1 MLPDVVSYPEEQR
14 IWLVRASGGKHFQ
27 NFLKHDVVAISH
39 IDKLIGLSASKEI
52 PAPEA
57 ISEFLYAEAK
67 LMVTLAAEH
76 VVAWRRDED
85 SISGEH
91 WDEDGHE
98 DPENKMSAANR
109 ESQVSKF
116 INDFKIGDLIVTIN
130 STHIAIGYCVSDVYV
145 DETVLVNR
153 IYRDRKEPKIELLE
167 YKLRRNVSW
176 GDPIPRDLVSLSLRK
191 PLLARNTVSSL
202 DEHWDKV
209 YTLAYPIFVRDGMV
223 YFSNRI
229 NRQGPIGTRSM
240 CVVLDSIVCAQLVA
254 DAIFTGLDPDVALS
268 DLLSSDCYDSD
279 FEERLMS
286 QAEVMSPGYLHHKI
300 RCLAGVSSE
309 RYAAML
315 MLLMSIGLSGCE
327 ADTQNLKVRAANLIS
342 SFQQDDMSK
351 ERSAV
356 VVGALES
363 DEMLQDFQT
372 IMKNKGV
379 AKVASNL
386 RMAPGNA
393 VGALPPKKPA
403 VKSKAGGGRV
413 SPPSAPESVSAQ
425 AVQFKLNLE

>member
-1 MLPDVVSYPEEQR
+1 MLPEVVSYPEEQR

-52 PAPEA
+52 PAAEA

-67 LMVTLAAEH
+67 LMVALPTEH
-76 VVAWRRDED
+76 GVTWDRDKD
-85 SISGEH
+85 PINGGG

-116 INDFKIGDLIVTIN
+116 IHDFKIGDLIVTIN

-153 IYRDRKEPKIELLE
+153 IYRDRKEPKVELLD

-176 GDPIPRDLVSLSLRK
+176 GDPIPRELVSFSLRK

-202 DEHWDKV
+202 DEHWDKI
-209 YTLAYPIFVRDGMV
+209 YTLAYPIFVRDGVV

-254 DAIFTGLDPDVALS
+254 DAIFTGLDPGVVLS

-300 RCLAGVSSE
+300 KCLAGVSSE

-327 ADTQNLKVRAANLIS
+327 ADTQNLKIRATNLIS

-356 VVGALES
+356 VAGALES
-363 DEMLQDFQT
+363 DEMLQDFQE
-372 IMKNKGV
+372 IMQSKG
-379 AKVASNL
+379 AGKVASNL
-386 RMAPGNA
+386 RMAPGNTI
-393 VGALPPKKPA
+393 GALPPKKHA
-403 VKSKAGGGRV
+403 VNSKTGGERV
-413 SPPSAPESVSAQ
+413 SLPSTPESANIQ
-425 AVQFKLNLE
+425 TVQFKLNLE

>member
-1 MLPDVVSYPEEQR
+1 MLPEVVSYPEEQR

-39 IDKLIGLSASKEI
+39 IDKLIGLSASKDI
-52 PAPEA
+52 PTPEA

-67 LMVTLAAEH
+67 QKVTVPTEH
-76 VVAWRRDED
+76 DVTWIGDED
-85 SISGEH
+85 SINGGY
-91 WDEDGHE
+91 WDEDGYE
-98 DPENKMSAANR
+98 DPENRMSAANR
-109 ESQVSKF
+109 ESQVGKF
-116 INDFKIGDLIVTIN
+116 IHDFKIGDLILTIN

-145 DETVLVNR
+145 DDTVLVNR
-153 IYRDRKEPKIELLE
+153 IYRDRKEPKVELLD
-167 YKLRRNVSW
+167 YKLRRNVAW
-176 GDPIPRDLVSLSLRK
+176 GDPISRELVSLSLRK

-254 DAIFTGLDPDVALS
+254 DAIFTGLGSEVVLS
-268 DLLSSDCYDSD
+268 DLLSSDCFDSD

-300 RCLAGVSSE
+300 KCLAGVSSE

-363 DEMLQDFQT
+363 DEMLQEFQV

-379 AKVASNL
+379 GKVASNL

-393 VGALPPKKPA
+393 VGALPSKKPA
-403 VKSKAGGGRV
+403 VKRESGRARV
-413 SPPSAPESVSAQ
+413 SFPSTPESASVQ